1 MVHHTGF
8 SPVPN
13 DWKSFMLILNTND
26 ALYKLKNGG
35 PDGVRTHINLS
46 RARRLF
52 YLCELLRPIINFKR
66 GIKILFLV

>member
-35 PDGVRTHINLS
+35 PDGV
-46 RARRLF
+46 
-52 YLCELLRPIINFKR
+52 
-66 GIKILFLV
+66 